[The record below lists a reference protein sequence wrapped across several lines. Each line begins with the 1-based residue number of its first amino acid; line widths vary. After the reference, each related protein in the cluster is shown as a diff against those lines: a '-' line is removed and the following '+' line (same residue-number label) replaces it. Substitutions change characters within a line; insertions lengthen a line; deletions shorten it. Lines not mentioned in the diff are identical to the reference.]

1 MGVVEDPLVL
11 KKFMGMLSKKKIPA
25 RKRDVSG
32 GHDCK
37 LRHFGAESNQ
47 KKTEFFLRKNA
58 SGPPMFLVGHKDSFY
73 H

>member
-11 KKFMGMLSKKKIPA
+11 KNSWVCFQKKKIPA

-58 SGPPMFLVGHKDSFY
+58 SGPPTFLVGHKDSFY